1 MVYDPKMRRTYI
13 MTVALALALS
23 AICTFGAQTADLV
36 GTWEVTTV
44 SPESTR
50 VHTMVVSKDGDGFK
64 AIAKG
69 PNGELSYDS
78 AELKGTAVTL
88 VLTINY
94 NGAPMVITY
103 TGKLDQGTLSGDA
116 DFGGLATGTWSAKRQ

>member
-1 MVYDPKMRRTYI
+1 MRKNYI
-13 MTVALALALS
+13 ITVALALALG
-23 AICTFGAQTADLV
+23 AICSFAAQTADLV

-44 SPESTR
+44 SPEGTR
-50 VHTMVVSKDGDGFK
+50 THTMVVSKDGDGLK
-64 AIAKG
+64 AVAKS
-69 PNGELSYDS
+69 PNGERPYDS

-88 VLTINY
+88 VLTISY

-103 TGKLDQGTLSGDA
+103 TGRLDQGALSGDA